1 MILFRKMG
9 EIGLIPA
16 ETVVDLIKQ
25 KFETPLPRSQDDD
38 DPFIKG
44 YTVD

>member
-1 MILFRKMG
+1 MG

-16 ETVVDLIKQ
+16 ETVGELIRQ
-25 KFETPLPRSQDDD
+25 KFEAPLPRSQDDD

-44 YTVD
+44 TTNTQS